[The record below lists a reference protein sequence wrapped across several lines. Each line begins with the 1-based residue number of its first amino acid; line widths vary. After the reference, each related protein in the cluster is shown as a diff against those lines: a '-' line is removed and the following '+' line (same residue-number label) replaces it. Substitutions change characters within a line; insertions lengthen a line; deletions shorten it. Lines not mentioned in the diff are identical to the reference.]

1 MEPTQRVKQ
10 LLIDIQ
16 EDRKR
21 YIALEKL
28 LIKQRELMIGHKLKL
43 WRL

>member
-28 LIKQRELMIGHKLKL
+28 LISNVNS
-43 WRL
+43 